1 MRVEW
6 RLFHAQTRPVPEPLG
21 TPRVLAGAYAGAFV
35 SVAVLGALGL
45 LADPVT
51 VLVVLGVLAVGLGV
65 CARLIAAPGIAAVC
79 WVFLNTVAITPPRG
93 RLSWAGYPE
102 AGRIGV
108 LLAAAVLGTVI
119 ARVSHARR
127 AYRRTTAGHH

>member
-6 RLFHAQTRPVPEPLG
+6 RLFHAQVRPVPEPLD

-51 VLVVLGVLAVGLGV
+51 VLVVLGALAVGLGV
-65 CARLIAAPGIAAVC
+65 CARLVAAPGIAAVC
-79 WVFLNTVAITPPRG
+79 WVFLNSVAITPRG

-108 LLAAAVLGTVI
+108 LLAAAVFGTVI

-127 AYRRTTAGHH
+127 AYRRTTVGHR